1 MRRLYV
7 APICHPT
14 NCKARLKV
22 TVSHIAI
29 CVTIR
34 FLGELRSNLPD
45 LCSTCFCVIVRHD
58 IVDMENIAMAV
69 SPPVIQSKIDISVG
83 LAIVVICKE
92 NSVQNYAPS
101 SPLQKKQ
108 KKEEGKEEK
117 IDDGIVP
124 LDGKFVFYGKDC
136 RIRRIFRSQR
146 SNDFGEKEC
155 H

>member
-14 NCKARLKV
+14 NCKVRLKV
-22 TVSHIAI
+22 TVSHVAI

-101 SPLQKKQ
+101 SPLQKKAE
-108 KKEEGKEEK
+108 KRRRKRGKNWRWHSSFRWK
-117 IDDGIVP
+117 ICFLRERLSHSENIS
-124 LDGKFVFYGKDC
+124 FA
-136 RIRRIFRSQR
+136 R